1 MTLTYVRKARNMK
14 YHEALYELLMR
25 QYESAKL
32 DEAHSAPL
40 VQVVDYAVV
49 PDSKA
54 GPPRTLLT
62 PLALVLGGF
71 IGALRVLFRH
81 TLGTLPATKA

>member
-1 MTLTYVRKARNMK
+1 MK

-62 PLALVLGGF
+62 VLAALLGGF
-71 IGALRVLFRH
+71 IGAARVFFRH
-81 TLGTLPATKA
+81 TMGISRAAEA

>member
-1 MTLTYVRKARNMK
+1 VRVARNVK
-14 YHEALYELLMR
+14 YHEALYELLMK
-25 QYESAKL
+25 QYESARL
-32 DEAHSAPL
+32 DESHSAPL

-62 PLALVLGGF
+62 LLAAFLGGF
-71 IGALRVLFRH
+71 IGAVRVVFRH
-81 TLGTLPATKA
+81 TLRTSPTATT